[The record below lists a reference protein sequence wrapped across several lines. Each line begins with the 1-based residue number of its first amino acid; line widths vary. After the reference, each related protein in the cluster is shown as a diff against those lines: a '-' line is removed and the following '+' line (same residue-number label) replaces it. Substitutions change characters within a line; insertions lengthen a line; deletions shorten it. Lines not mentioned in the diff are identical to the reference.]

1 MSAYTEASERFS
13 RAAAAEQAA
22 WHVKAEADA
31 RWDEARAEMDEAF
44 RVIQRFTVDPEYD
57 PSRKPVAA

>member
-13 RAAAAEQAA
+13 RAVDAEQAA
-22 WHVKAEADA
+22 WHAKAEAEA

-44 RVIQRFTVDPEYD
+44 RVIQPRMSYT
-57 PSRKPVAA
+57 PSM